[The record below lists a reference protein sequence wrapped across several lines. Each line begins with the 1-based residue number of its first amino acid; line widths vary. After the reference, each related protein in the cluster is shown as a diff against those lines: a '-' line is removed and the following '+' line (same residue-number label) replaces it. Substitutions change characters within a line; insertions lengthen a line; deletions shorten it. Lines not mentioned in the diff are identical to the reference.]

1 MQRTKTTA
9 RDALLAKLLDR
20 ERLARVADGLVVALA
35 VSLPWSTSATGILA
49 ALWLLALI
57 PTLDPAALRREFATP
72 AGALPVALWLFGVI
86 GMLWADVPLT
96 ERLAGLSPFHKLLV
110 IPLLMAQ
117 FRRSDRGA
125 WVLGGLLI
133 SCTVL
138 LVVSFAL
145 VLLPGLSWRG
155 QRTVG
160 VPVKDYISQGGLF
173 AICFVL
179 LADLAF
185 DRWRRGDRRMAFG
198 AMGLAIA
205 FLANIVYVLPSRTPL
220 VVIPVLLVLFA
231 LKRLL
236 LRQAVSLALVG
247 IALLAV
253 AWWSAPVLRDTV
265 YGLHREVQLYRTVH
279 APSRAG
285 ERLEYWSK
293 SIGFI
298 EQAPVLGHGTGT
310 IREQFRRSIEGRAD
324 RWALATSNPHNQTLA
339 IGIQLGLAGI
349 AVLFA
354 MWVAHLMQFRGPHLA
369 AWVGLVIV
377 TQNIVGSLFN
387 SHLFDFSQGWLYVV
401 GVGVAAGTVRRL
413 ESPRAQ

>member
-1 MQRTKTTA
+1 
-9 RDALLAKLLDR
+9 LLAKLPDR
-20 ERLARVADGLVVALA
+20 EQLARVADGLAVALA

-49 ALWLLALI
+49 VLWLLALI
-57 PTLDPAALRREFATP
+57 PTLEPAALRRELATP

-96 ERLAGLSPFHKLLV
+96 ERLAGLSSFHKLLV

-125 WVLGGLLI
+125 WVLGGLLV

-155 QRTVG
+155 KWAVG
-160 VPVKDYISQGGLF
+160 IPVKDYISQGVLF
-173 AICFVL
+173 AICFIL
-179 LADLAF
+179 LVDVAF
-185 DRWRRGDRRMAFG
+185 DRWRCGDRRMSLG
-198 AMGLAIA
+198 ATVLGLG
-205 FLANIVYVLPSRTPL
+205 FLTNVVYVLPGRTPL

-231 LKRLL
+231 FKRLP
-236 LRQAVSLALVG
+236 LRQAVGLMLVG
-247 IALLAV
+247 ITFLAA
-253 AWWSAPVLRDTV
+253 AWWSAPVLRHTV
-265 YGLHREVQLYRTVH
+265 HGLYREVELYRTMH

-310 IREQFRRSIEGRAD
+310 IREQFRRSVEGKVG
-324 RWALATSNPHNQTLA
+324 RWALASSNPHNQTLA
-339 IGIQLGLAGI
+339 VGIQLGLAGI

-354 MWVAHLMQFRGPHLA
+354 MWGAHLMLFRGPQFA

-387 SHLFDFSQGWLYVV
+387 SHLFDFTQGWLYVI
-401 GVGVAAGTVRRL
+401 GVGVAAGAVQRPPL
-413 ESPRAQ
+413 PSAQ